1 MMDSPQFD
9 KVNTTWLEALD
20 AGTGRYYF
28 VNSTSNET
36 TWEPPECFSDRK
48 ELVQLI
54 KDARTK
60 TSGMPGQQTEE
71 EFIAKVKARFPPPA
85 GPAPANSSSA
95 EVSTLKERLSVMD
108 QDLNSTRHQ
117 AEQLQSERDQQVAAA
132 AAGAAELSAV
142 RGQLEQL
149 TQETT
154 RLQQAAEARGLS
166 SFPLRE
172 EPPPVPAWALG
183 KEQ

>member
-1 MMDSPQFD
+1 
-9 KVNTTWLEALD
+9 
-20 AGTGRYYF
+20 
-28 VNSTSNET
+28 
-36 TWEPPECFSDRK
+36 
-48 ELVQLI
+48 
-54 KDARTK
+54 
-60 TSGMPGQQTEE
+60 
-71 EFIAKVKARFPPPA
+71 
-85 GPAPANSSSA
+85 
-95 EVSTLKERLSVMD
+95 MD